1 MRTPEQIIQA
11 YAMGLLMPGEVVSQL
26 KDHYPGLNP
35 VQIMNTINTILA
47 WKNSREYLLT
57 WLEELGMH

>member
-11 YAMGLLMPGEVVSQL
+11 YAMGLLMPGEVASQM

-35 VQIMNTINTILA
+35 VQIMDTINTIL
-47 WKNSREYLLT
+47 S
-57 WLEELGMH
+57 